1 MTIEAQPQSV
11 HAMFPL
17 ASSADAIAAI
27 GRGEMVVVVDDED
40 RENEGDLVVAAEFAT
55 PEVVNFMITHGRGL
69 VCLSM
74 TPDRARELALP
85 PMVASNEDHMKTA
98 FTVSI
103 DGTPEHGITTGIS
116 AAERSK
122 TIQLAVRGSAAD
134 LSSPGHMFPLI
145 ARPGGVLERN
155 GHTEASVD
163 LARSAG
169 CYPAGVIVEIVG
181 ENGEMLRM
189 DELVRFAR
197 KHGLLITTIEML
209 RDYLRDAA

>member
-1 MTIEAQPQSV
+1 MTIEAQRETV
-11 HAMFPL
+11 HRASAL
-17 ASSADAIAAI
+17 ATSAEAIAAI
-27 GRGEMVVVVDDED
+27 GRGEIVVVVDDED
-40 RENEGDLVVAAEFAT
+40 RENEGDLVVAAEHAT
-55 PEVVNFMITHGRGL
+55 PAVINFMITHGRGL

-74 TPDRARELALP
+74 TPERAQELALP

-103 DGTPEHGITTGIS
+103 DGTPGHGITTGIS
-116 AAERSK
+116 AAERAK
-122 TIQLAVRGSAAD
+122 TIQLAVRGSATD
-134 LSSPGHMFPLI
+134 LARPGHMFPLI

-189 DELVRFAR
+189 DELIRFAR
-197 KHGLLITTIEML
+197 RHGLLITTIEML
-209 RDYLRDAA
+209 REHLRDAA

>member
-1 MTIEAQPQSV
+1 MTIEVQRESAFSS
-11 HAMFPL
+11 L
-17 ASSADAIAAI
+17 ATSAEAIAAI
-27 GRGEMVVVVDDED
+27 GRGEIVVVVDDED
-40 RENEGDLVVAAEFAT
+40 RENEGDLVVAAEYAT
-55 PEVVNFMITHGRGL
+55 PAVVNFMITHGKGL
-69 VCLSM
+69 VCLTL
-74 TPDRARELALP
+74 TPERARDLALP
-85 PMVASNEDHMKTA
+85 PMVVSNQDHMKTA

-103 DGTPEHGITTGIS
+103 DGTPENGVTTGIS

-122 TIQLAVRGSAAD
+122 TIQLAVRGSATD
-134 LSSPGHMFPLI
+134 LARPGHMFPLI

-181 ENGEMLRM
+181 DNGEMLRM
-189 DELVRFAR
+189 DDLVRFAR

-209 RDYLRDAA
+209 RDHLRAAV